1 MGSKSWGII
10 KCPIHGYIT
19 ISQLEKEVI
28 DTRVFQRL
36 RRIRQLAGSE
46 YVYPGANH
54 TRFEHA
60 LGVMHLAGVLA
71 GRITSRA
78 KDIQVLRLAGLLHDV
93 GHGPFSHTF
102 EHLLARQGRNH
113 EDLTTW
119 LIQETELADILKD
132 GGVNPKE
139 MGLQAI
145 GKRRKKNRPYF
156 DQTIRSSIDVDKM
169 DYIVRDSFHTG
180 AEYGNVDIFRLIYTI
195 EVFKGDL
202 AVNVTALA
210 ALEAFLL
217 ARILSFKSVY
227 FHRSSRA
234 VQIMLADALELAD
247 DELAFSSF
255 KTPDEYLELDD
266 YSTWTRL
273 KQCSASRPLMERLER
288 RDFLSCVYSVEAI
301 VQESPSLDLFTKDAV
316 RKQFEAEI
324 AAKAKVAPETVRIDS
339 PLLPSLP
346 YRHSSQLDPMEIP
359 GFAIV
364 RGRKIPVQI
373 AEVSRVIRSMKG
385 YLDIVRVYTSSR
397 PDKERVGKAAQE
409 VLGGATY
416 SAGISM

>member
-10 KCPIHGYIT
+10 KDPIHGYIT
-19 ISQLEKEVI
+19 ISQLEKNVI

-54 TRFEHA
+54 TRFEHS

-71 GRITSRA
+71 GRITKRA
-78 KDIQVLRLAGLLHDV
+78 KEIQVLRLAGLLHDV

-119 LIQETELADILKD
+119 LIQETELADILRD
-132 GGVNPKE
+132 GGINSRE
-139 MGLQAI
+139 MSLQAI
-145 GKRRKKNRPYF
+145 GKRRLKKHPYF
-156 DQTIRSSIDVDKM
+156 NQVIRSSIDVDKC

-180 AEYGNVDIFRLIYTI
+180 AEYGNVDIFRLLYSI

-210 ALEAFLL
+210 ALESFLIS
-217 ARILSFKSVY
+217 RVLSFRSIY

-234 VQIMLADALELAD
+234 VQIMIADALELAD
-247 DELAFSSF
+247 EELRLSTF
-255 KTPDEYLELDD
+255 KTPDEYIDMDD
-266 YSTWTRL
+266 YAVWSSL
-273 KQCSASRPLMERLER
+273 KQCSASRPLIERLER
-288 RDFLSCVYSVEAI
+288 RDFLSCTYAVEAI
-301 VQESPSLDLFTKDAV
+301 REEAPSLDLFSKDVV

-324 AAKAKVAPETVRIDS
+324 AAKAKVEPEEVRIDS

-359 GFAIV
+359 GFAYV
-364 RGRKIPVQI
+364 RGDKVPVQI
-373 AEVSRVIRSMKG
+373 SEVSRVINSLKG

-397 PDKERVGKAAQE
+397 SDKENVGKAAQE
-409 VLGGATY
+409 VLGGSTY
-416 SAGISM
+416 TAGISM